1 MADLRIVDAPLLSTV
16 KGTEKIP
23 TGGEGNFSV
32 SVNQVAD
39 FAKLKWVLATEGYVD
54 NAVGNVQADLNLH
67 KNSVSNPHQ
76 VTKAQVGLG
85 NVDNTADLDKPL
97 SNANIAALSLKAE
110 KVYVDAQ
117 DQLKA
122 DKITTYTKAEVDSEF
137 YGIYQNGAALPYDA
151 TMEYAENAVVV
162 KDGELQKKQG
172 ASWVSATNK
181 GYNLDY
187 FVSGKSYPLHA
198 EIMLTNGNIV
208 KSTIDGNTNDP
219 NVNMTGWGYAGLVEN
234 RTYGDV
240 LGSPVRFKLNPIKAS
255 LRYGI
260 NDPLPLDNNT
270 NMFRGLTNKDAWAT
284 ENIGVGSVA
293 FGRNG
298 ASVAYLGTTFGHDCI
313 TFGVASTAGGAGTG
327 TGNPDAPTD
336 GASYGYCSFAHG
348 KDTLAMGRISTA
360 LGQECVAG
368 SIHSFASGM
377 QSETGAGLTTH
388 PNGVASSG
396 DCAFAYG
403 YRAKAY
409 GDFSL
414 SFGSFITAHNGAQ
427 VIGRGINPGSPLVNS
442 LSDSLAMGIGVDVPT
457 VIMTKGDGTN
467 GGFGKLGVNT
477 TNPRERIE
485 VKLKSND
492 VVAFRTPADGIGKG
506 IVDFQGTLTGD
517 VSASIFR
524 MEYTS
529 PNIGSATGVTDFYQ
543 NGINCL
549 SFNSSGDMNVKRVLQ
564 LDNYLMIAGNK
575 IIGGQLSAIPNATA
589 DLTSLA
595 NTLNAVLAAMRSHG
609 LIAT

>member
-1 MADLRIVDAPLLSTV
+1 MISNSGTSTLGLYDFKRQIDAF
-16 KGTEKIP
+16 
-23 TGGEGNFSV
+23 GGV
-32 SVNQVAD
+32 
-39 FAKLKWVLATEGYVD
+39 
-54 NAVGNVQADLNLH
+54 
-67 KNSVSNPHQ
+67 
-76 VTKAQVGLG
+76 
-85 NVDNTADLDKPL
+85 
-97 SNANIAALSLKAE
+97 
-110 KVYVDAQ
+110 
-117 DQLKA
+117 
-122 DKITTYTKAEVDSEF
+122 
-137 YGIYQNGAALPYDA
+137 
-151 TMEYAENAVVV
+151 
-162 KDGELQKKQG
+162 
-172 ASWVSATNK
+172 
-181 GYNLDY
+181 DY
-187 FVSGKSYPLHA
+187 FRPTLAGGYLPNARVMLNNGEIVQNSTSGNL
-198 EIMLTNGNIV
+198 
-208 KSTIDGNTNDP
+208 TNDP
-219 NVNMTGWGYAGLVEN
+219 NTNMTGWKYPFVFMKKSYPPLLSE
-234 RTYGDV
+234 RSV
-240 LGSPVRFKLNPIKAS
+240 LYWLNPSLAS
-255 LRYGI
+255 LRYGL

-270 NMFRGLTNKDAWAT
+270 NMFRGLTNKDAWAE

-298 ASVAYLGTTFGHDCI
+298 ASVAYLTTTLGHDCI
-313 TFGVASTAGGAGTG
+313 TYGVASMAGGAGSG

-336 GASYGYCSFAHG
+336 GANYGYCSFAYG

-368 SIHSFASGM
+368 SIHSFASGV

-388 PNGVASSG
+388 PNGVASNG

-414 SFGSFITAHNGAQ
+414 AFGSFITAYNGAQ
-427 VIGRGINPGSPLVNS
+427 VIGRGINPGSPLINS
-442 LSDSLAMGIGVDVPT
+442 LPDSLAMGIGVDVPT

-529 PNIGSATGVTDFYQ
+529 PNIGSAVGVTNFYQ
-543 NGINCL
+543 NGVNCL
-549 SFNSSGDMNVKRVLQ
+549 SFNSSGDMNVKRILQ

-575 IIGGQLSAIPNATA
+575 IIGGQAAAIADSTGTALDNQRAINAI
-589 DLTSLA
+589 
-595 NTLNAVLAAMRSHG
+595 LAALRSHG